1 MIDIKGVVGGIFYF
15 YNSQAGSINM
25 NTIKK
30 MKAIQKLLGGC
41 NSLVEITA
49 ESLLIKIG
57 LQTRLEDLDEKLRSK
72 ELSNTNLTTTTNQ
85 IIKQIDISVKDI
97 SNRQYREREAEREEQ
112 LDKEEARANAPKQQT
127 SAEMQEHT
135 KKIMDVLVNTKLTE

>member
-57 LQTRLEDLDEKLRSK
+57 LQTRLEDLNEKLRLK

>member
-57 LQTRLEDLDEKLRSK
+57 LQTRLEDLNEKLRLK

-112 LDKEEARANAPKQQT
+112 LDKEEARANAPQQ
-127 SAEMQEHT
+127 
-135 KKIMDVLVNTKLTE
+135 

>member
-57 LQTRLEDLDEKLRSK
+57 LQTRLEDLNEKLRLK

-112 LDKEEARANAPKQQT
+112 LDKEEARAKAPKQQT

>member
-57 LQTRLEDLDEKLRSK
+57 LQTRLEDLNEKLRLK

-97 SNRQYREREAEREEQ
+97 SNR
-112 LDKEEARANAPKQQT
+112 
-127 SAEMQEHT
+127 
-135 KKIMDVLVNTKLTE
+135 